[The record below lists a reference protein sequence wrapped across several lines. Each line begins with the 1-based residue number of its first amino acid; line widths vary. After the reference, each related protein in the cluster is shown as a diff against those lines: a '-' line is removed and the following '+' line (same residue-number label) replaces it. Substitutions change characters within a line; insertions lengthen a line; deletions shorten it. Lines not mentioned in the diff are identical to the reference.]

1 MRLVLASRNQH
12 KLVELRL
19 LCGLDPSTLVSAL
32 ETPGAP
38 DPEENGATFVENALI
53 KARALRDF
61 SGEWALAD
69 DSGLCVDALRGA
81 PGVRSARYCG
91 RHGDDAANNA
101 RLLADMDAL
110 GPSAPRTC
118 RFSCALA
125 LVSPEGREFVAIG
138 QCPGRL
144 LREGRGTDGFGY
156 ELDNC
161 THGVLFRVDDTQ
173 KFYNAQIQ
181 VGNHVPFVYG
191 DYYEEMCELGRIL
204 GLEVLA
210 C

>member
-69 DSGLCVDALRGA
+69 DSGLCVDALGGA
-81 PGVRSARYCG
+81 PGVHSARYCG

-156 ELDNC
+156 DPLFLPDGYDRTFAELPREEKC
-161 THGVLFRVDDTQ
+161 RFSHRAVAAAALRPVLSAVFRDT
-173 KFYNAQIQ
+173 ADL
-181 VGNHVPFVYG
+181 P
-191 DYYEEMCELGRIL
+191 R
-204 GLEVLA
+204 
-210 C
+210 

>member
-19 LCGLDPSTLVSAL
+19 LCGLDPSSLVSAL

-69 DSGLCVDALRGA
+69 DSGLCVDALHGA

-101 RLLADMDAL
+101 KLLADMDAL

-156 ELDNC
+156 DPLFLPDGYDRTFAELPREEKC
-161 THGVLFRVDDTQ
+161 RFSHRAVAAAALRPVLSSLF
-173 KFYNAQIQ
+173 
-181 VGNHVPFVYG
+181 
-191 DYYEEMCELGRIL
+191 GR
-204 GLEVLA
+204 
-210 C
+210 

>member
-1 MRLVLASRNQH
+1 MRLVLASRNEH

-19 LCGLDPSTLVSAL
+19 LCALDSATLVSAL

-38 DPEENGATFVENALI
+38 DPEETGGTFVENALI

-61 SGEWALAD
+61 CGEWALAD
-69 DSGLCVDALRGA
+69 DSGLCVDALGGA
-81 PGVRSARYCG
+81 PGVLSARYCG

-101 RLLADMDAL
+101 KLLADMDAL

-125 LVSPEGREFVAIG
+125 LVSPDGREFAAIG

-156 ELDNC
+156 DPLFLPDGYDRTFAELP
-161 THGVLFRVDDTQ
+161 R
-173 KFYNAQIQ
+173 
-181 VGNHVPFVYG
+181 
-191 DYYEEMCELGRIL
+191 EEKCRFSHRAVAAAAMRPVIAAVLGR
-204 GLEVLA
+204 
-210 C
+210 